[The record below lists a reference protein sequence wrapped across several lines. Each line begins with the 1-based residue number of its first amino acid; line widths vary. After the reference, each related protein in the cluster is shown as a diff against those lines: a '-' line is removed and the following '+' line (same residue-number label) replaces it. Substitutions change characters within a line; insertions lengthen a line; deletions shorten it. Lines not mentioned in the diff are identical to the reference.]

1 MRSTAL
7 STGTQGASRL
17 GRSLI
22 TLQPAPGRA
31 RRAVGWVAAVATG
44 LVLTSL
50 ILGPSKGALG
60 LLGAMAAN
68 VGRESPAPR
77 RIRRCLVVGAA
88 TLLCQAIGMAIAPW
102 PWLIPPVMTAITLV
116 VVWSWHALVTG
127 PPGPINT
134 VFAGAFGTYMA
145 SHGFTMG
152 SLLPITAM
160 AWALATA
167 ASFLIL
173 SLDAHGPERQA
184 VEDAEAAVDAFC
196 ELDPPDPGDAVAV
209 ERLSTRR
216 ARAWNAVDGAWH
228 VLRTGRTPGTVPR
241 SRTLQGL
248 ERRLHR
254 AHLRLVA
261 RLQEQAFPSEPA
273 DVAEHSDLVPMGQP
287 SAGYLL
293 RTALTRGS
301 RPTLVATR
309 AALAVLLASS
319 LAYLSPVGHPYWSI
333 LASLIILHMGAS
345 RADLTIRA
353 AHRILGTAVGVAL
366 YLGIVSLAPGPW
378 VRLAIVIL
386 AIYGLEA
393 FVTRNY
399 AVGVVFVSVFALMLT
414 PTTSIAQIE
423 VLARDRVLETIIGAG
438 SAVLIVWLVGRR
450 APVLLVRQQYRLT
463 LRALL
468 EVLEDL
474 ASGRSEHGPVGRVL
488 TRGERAPRHDPVRDH
503 RRHLLFELGR
513 AGVILAGQKPDA
525 PAALEPWTRLQRAVS
540 SLGYDVVAAAWRQP
554 GSGREA
560 AAEAYEQ
567 LAMIVAGLPPIS
579 SQNIDPVDL
588 AARVRLINLA
598 FVADSGAAG
607 TDTDTDTD
615 TDSMTS

>member
-7 STGTQGASRL
+7 RTSTRGASRL

-31 RRAVGWVAAVATG
+31 RRAVGWVAAVAIG
-44 LVLTSL
+44 LVLTSI
-50 ILGPSKGALG
+50 ILGPSEGALG

-77 RIRRCLVVGAA
+77 RIRRCLVVGAT

-102 PWLIPPVMTAITLV
+102 PWLIPPVMTAMTLV
-116 VVWSWHALVTG
+116 VVWVWHALMTG

-145 SHGFTMG
+145 AHDYTMG
-152 SLLPITAM
+152 TLLPITAM
-160 AWALATA
+160 AWALATC

-196 ELDPPDPGDAVAV
+196 ELDAPDPGDAEAV
-209 ERLSTRR
+209 ERLGVRR
-216 ARAWNAVDGAWH
+216 SRAWNAVDGAWH

-241 SRTLQGL
+241 SRALQGL
-248 ERRLHR
+248 ERRLRR
-254 AHLRLVA
+254 AHMRLVA

-273 DVAEHSDLVPMGQP
+273 DVADHSDLIPMGQP

-319 LAYLSPVGHPYWSI
+319 LAYLSPIGHPYWSI
-333 LASLIILHMGAS
+333 LASLIVLHMGAS

-353 AHRILGTAVGVAL
+353 AHRVVGTAVGVAL
-366 YLGIVSLAPGPW
+366 YLGIVSLEPGPW
-378 VRLAIVIL
+378 VRLGIVVL

-399 AVGVVFVSVFALMLT
+399 AIAVVFVSVFALMLT

-423 VLARDRVLETIIGAG
+423 VLARDRVLETVIGAG
-438 SAVLIVWLVGRR
+438 SAVLVVWLVGRR

-468 EVLEDL
+468 EVLRDL
-474 ASGRSEHGPVGRVL
+474 ASGRVEER
-488 TRGERAPRHDPVRDH
+488 TRARAITGAERAPRRDDVRDH

-513 AGVILAGQKPDA
+513 AGAILAAQLPDA
-525 PAALEPWTRLQRAVS
+525 PAALEPWNRLQRAVS

-554 GSGREA
+554 GSGRGA

-567 LAMIVAGLPPIS
+567 LAILVDALPPIS
-579 SQNIDPVDL
+579 SQNIDPMDL
-588 AARVRLINLA
+588 AARVRLINLT
-598 FVADSGAAG
+598 FVADAGAVG
-607 TDTDTDTD
+607 
-615 TDSMTS
+615 

>member
-7 STGTQGASRL
+7 RTSTRGASRL

-31 RRAVGWVAAVATG
+31 RRAVGWVAAVAVG
-44 LVLTSL
+44 LVLTSV

-77 RIRRCLVVGAA
+77 RIRRCLAVGAT

-102 PWLIPPVMTAITLV
+102 PWLIPPVMTAMTLV
-116 VVWSWHALVTG
+116 VVWVWHALMTG

-145 SHGFTMG
+145 SHSYSMG
-152 SLLPITAM
+152 TLLPVTAM
-160 AWALATA
+160 AWALATC
-167 ASFLIL
+167 ASLLIL

-196 ELDPPDPGDAVAV
+196 ETDAPDPGDAEAV
-209 ERLSTRR
+209 ERLSILRS
-216 ARAWNAVDGAWH
+216 RAWNAVDGAWH
-228 VLRTGRTPGTVPR
+228 VLRTGRTPGTVPH

-254 AHLRLVA
+254 AHMRLVA
-261 RLQEQAFPSEPA
+261 RLQEQAFATEPT
-273 DVAEHSDLVPMGQP
+273 DVADHSDLVPMGQP

-293 RTALTRGS
+293 RTAFTRGS

-333 LASLIILHMGAS
+333 LASLIVLHMGAS

-353 AHRILGTAVGVAL
+353 AHRVVGTAVGVAL

-378 VRLAIVIL
+378 VRLGIVVV

-393 FVTRNY
+393 LVTRNY
-399 AVGVVFVSVFALMLT
+399 AIAVVFVSIFALMLT
-414 PTTSIAQIE
+414 PTTSVAQIE
-423 VLARDRVLETIIGAG
+423 VLAQDRVLETVIGVG
-438 SAVLIVWLVGRR
+438 SAVLIVWIVGRR

-463 LRALL
+463 LQALI
-468 EVLEDL
+468 EVLGDL
-474 ASGRSEHGPVGRVL
+474 ASGRVEKRVGGRAL
-488 TRGERAPRHDPVRDH
+488 TGGERAPRHDAVRDH

-513 AGVILAGQKPDA
+513 AGAILAAQLPDA
-525 PAALEPWTRLQRAVS
+525 PAALEPWNRLQRAVS

-554 GSGREA
+554 GSGRGA

-567 LAMIVAGLPPIS
+567 LVMLVDALPPIS

-598 FVADSGAAG
+598 FVADAGAAG
-607 TDTDTDTD
+607 
-615 TDSMTS
+615 